1 MMKFFGK
8 KSRSEWSMIA
18 LTVVSV
24 GIAQAELVLDEESA
38 ATAKVE
44 DREATRKVVKSAQ
57 TVETQSAMETE
68 TVSAPAVVTTAPVVA
83 ESAPSSKSE
92 LVRRTRMREE
102 MKNEDLLQQRL
113 EELRLRDEQRR
124 SEKLLKSSGL
134 SEDEDAEKASL
145 SAGTSAPV
153 MKEEQV
159 VAPITET
166 VTAPEV
172 KTTTSQSVKTDVVS
186 STQSTA
192 TQMSVA
198 PVGDYPSEKSKSANG
213 ISIMPKIGFASI
225 SNADSYNFDSRF
237 TAGLA
242 LGFSVSEYVG
252 LELGYAYSEY
262 ALTPGNR
269 AYAPGYSMASFYN
282 QLEYKQNTFDIG
294 MKLYFVNSEAKV
306 RPYVGGGA
314 AYSMGYIN
322 YNKRTRDMMAMYPQY
337 GFGRDV
343 TDYQLNQI
351 MGTLSAGLDLKV
363 SSNVSIGAGYKYFMP
378 ISSNENS
385 QLNNAGFANPYVP
398 MNAYDFTKDYARGS
412 LRDSN
417 IHLIQ
422 VGASFSF

>member
-1 MMKFFGK
+1 MKLFGK

-38 ATAKVE
+38 TAAKVE

-57 TVETQSAMETE
+57 TVETQNEMETE
-68 TVSAPAVVTTAPVVA
+68 TVSAPVMVTTPPVVA
-83 ESAPSSKSE
+83 DAAPSSKSE

-113 EELRLRDEQRR
+113 EELRLRDEERR
-124 SEKLLKSSGL
+124 SEKLLKSTGL
-134 SEDEDAEKASL
+134 SGDDAEKSASL
-145 SAGTSAPV
+145 DAGTAAPV

-159 VAPITET
+159 VAPITEVAAT
-166 VTAPEV
+166 PEV
-172 KTTTSQSVKTDVVS
+172 KSTVSSSVQTDAVS

-198 PVGDYPSEKSKSANG
+198 PIGDYSSEQKKSGNG
-213 ISIMPKIGFASI
+213 VSIMPKIGFASI
-225 SNADSYNFDSRF
+225 SGANQYNFDSKF

-242 LGFSVSEYVG
+242 LEFSVSDYVG

-262 ALTPGNR
+262 ALSPGTQS
-269 AYAPGYSMASFYN
+269 YVPGYSTASYYN

-294 MKLYFVNSEAKV
+294 MKLYFVNSDAKV

-322 YNKRTRDMMAMYPQY
+322 YNKRTRDMMSMYPQY
-337 GFGRDV
+337 GYGRDV

-351 MGTLSAGLDLKV
+351 MGTLTGGLELKV
-363 SSNVSIGAGYKYFMP
+363 SSKVSIGASYKYFMP
-378 ISSNENS
+378 ISSSENS
-385 QLNNAGFANPYVP
+385 QLNNYGFSNGYIPP
-398 MNAYDFTKDYARGS
+398 TAYDYTKDYARGS

-417 IHLIQ
+417 IHLVQ

>member
-1 MMKFFGK
+1 MKYFGK

-38 ATAKVE
+38 TAAKVE

-68 TVSAPAVVTTAPVVA
+68 TVSAPVMLTTPPVVA

-92 LVRRTRMREE
+92 LVRRNRMREE

-113 EELRLRDEQRR
+113 EELRLRDEQQR

-134 SEDEDAEKASL
+134 TADEDAEKPASL
-145 SAGTSAPV
+145 SAGTAAPV

-166 VTAPEV
+166 LVQ
-172 KTTTSQSVKTDVVS
+172 KDVVS
-186 STQSTA
+186 TQQSSV

-198 PVGDYPSEKSKSANG
+198 PVGDYASETSKSGNT
-213 ISIMPKIGFASI
+213 ISIMPKVGFASI
-225 SNADSYNFDSRF
+225 SNSDNYNFDSRF
-237 TAGLA
+237 TAGLS
-242 LGFSVSEYVG
+242 LGFTVSEYVG
-252 LELGYAYSEY
+252 LELGYAFSEY
-262 ALTPGNR
+262 ALSPGNR
-269 AYAPGYSMASFYN
+269 AFAPGYSMASYYN

-294 MKLYFVNSEAKV
+294 MKLYFVNSNAKV
-306 RPYVGGGA
+306 RPYVGAGA
-314 AYSMGYIN
+314 AYSMGYVN
-322 YNKRTRDMMAMYPQY
+322 YNKRTRDMMAMYPQF
-337 GFGRDV
+337 GFGRDI

-351 MGTLSAGLDLKV
+351 MGTLSGGLDLKV
-363 SSNVSIGAGYKYFMP
+363 SSKVSIGASYKYLLP
-378 ISSNENS
+378 ISSYENS
-385 QLNNAGFANPYVP
+385 QLNNFGFSNGLIP
-398 MNAYDFTKDYARGS
+398 MNAYDFTKEYARGS

-422 VGASFSF
+422 VGASFAF